1 MCFTKGVIIQMD
13 VRSGRCFALAGYGML
28 LEIQASYRILF
39 LSGAPCYSGI
49 ETNRRGRFSMLHKA
63 VCLIF
68 RKRWMF
74 VLFCLLSGVFC
85 LSQGNRAA
93 GKVVQGSGKE
103 GRKQFRMERENPMT
117 EGEYP
122 QESMEP
128 MPERTPELSPEP
140 TPDITEEPVPTAS
153 MEPIPSSQP
162 TKKPA
167 HTATPK
173 PFRLQLKQNNTRIRL
188 RWKKVSGAVSYR
200 VYRGQAG
207 KSFKPYQR
215 TKKKTIQVKYASGK
229 SYKLKVVAY
238 NKQRKAI
245 RTSLVYHF
253 YIPKQPS
260 RFHIVYQNPNSAQM
274 TWNRVP
280 RADYYLVYQKT
291 GKGSEKLIRQTKR
304 CEFTNHR
311 VSSGNTYQ
319 FRVRAVF
326 RAGKQRF
333 IGKPAKQSYDNH
345 QIVASDHQKYSYSE
359 MVSDIVRL
367 SGKYPGIIHY
377 SVIGKSEDGRNLYE
391 VTVGNRHASRSLLV
405 VSTLHAR
412 EYMASLLCMSQIEYY
427 ARNYREV
434 IGTKKVSDVLNR
446 ICIRYL
452 PMANPDGV
460 TISQEGITGIH
471 SKKLRKRLKKISK
484 GENLTV
490 WKANA
495 KGVDLNRN
503 FPYQFEVSGKAGS
516 QGYSGANPVN
526 SKEAAAIDR
535 RIRALKGSQLKGVIH
550 YHAMGSV
557 IYGSSQHA
565 GSASAAAGTQR
576 MYQTARE
583 ITGYT
588 SAGNGRSGGLREYIM
603 CTLQLPSITLE
614 IGRHTCPGPISEF
627 SAIWK
632 ANANLV
638 LWEAALFQ

>member
-1 MCFTKGVIIQMD
+1 
-13 VRSGRCFALAGYGML
+13 
-28 LEIQASYRILF
+28 
-39 LSGAPCYSGI
+39 
-49 ETNRRGRFSMLHKA
+49 MLHKA
-63 VCLIF
+63 VCLIL
-68 RKRWMF
+68 RKRH
-74 VLFCLLSGVFC
+74 LFLLLCLFSGVFC
-85 LSQGNRAA
+85 LSQGVRAA
-93 GKVVQGSGKE
+93 GELAQGSGKE
-103 GRKQFRMERENPMT
+103 GVRQFRTDRGNPMT
-117 EGEYP
+117 GLEHP

-128 MPERTPELSPEP
+128 LPERTPEASPEP
-140 TPDITEEPVPTAS
+140 TPDITEEPTPTAS
-153 MEPIPSSQP
+153 MEPVNTSQP
-162 TKKPA
+162 TKGSV
-167 HTATPK
+167 HTSTPK
-173 PFRLQLKQNNTRIRL
+173 PFRLQVKQNNTRIRL

-200 VYRGQAG
+200 VYRGQVG
-207 KSFKPYQR
+207 KSFKPYRR
-215 TKKKTIQVKYASGK
+215 TKKKTIQIKYAAGK
-229 SYKLKVVAY
+229 SYKLKIVAY

-245 RTSLVYHF
+245 RTSFVYRF

-260 RFHIVYQNPNSAQM
+260 QFHIVYQNPNTAKM
-274 TWNRVP
+274 TWNKVP
-280 RADYYLVYQKT
+280 RADYYLVYQKL
-291 GKGSEKLIRQTKR
+291 GRGREKLIRQTKK
-304 CEFTNHR
+304 CEFTNR
-311 VSSGNTYQ
+311 LVSSGHTYQ

-326 RAGKQRF
+326 RTGKQRF
-333 IGKPAKQSYDNH
+333 ISKPAKKSYDNH
-345 QIVASDHQKYSYSE
+345 QIVAADHQKYSYSE
-359 MVSDIVRL
+359 MANDIVQL
-367 SGKYPGIIHY
+367 SRKYPGILHY

-434 IGTKKVSDVLNR
+434 IGDRKVSDVLNR
-446 ICIRYL
+446 ICIRYI

-460 TISQEGITGIH
+460 TISQEGILGIH

-503 FPYQFEVSGKAGS
+503 FPYQFQVQGKAGS

-526 SKEAAAIDR
+526 SKEAAAINR
-535 RIRALKGSQLKGVIH
+535 RIRALKGSQLKAVIH

-583 ITGYT
+583 ITGYS

-627 SAIWK
+627 PAIWK
-632 ANANLV
+632 ANANLA
-638 LWEAALFQ
+638 LWEAELFL